1 MCHGVWDT
9 FPPFEDVVVYCCG
22 ELRMV
27 ERVCVLE
34 VFVYVDAIVGSVAN
48 GLSRMRCCCLW
59 MVYEWVTILHGLCWC
74 WTVVKPPMPA
84 GRVNR
89 CVRWCDIQ
97 FCGGD
102 LCCLVLGVSI
112 SIDRCRWSW
121 WCHQYRAQY

>member
-48 GLSRMRCCCLW
+48 GLSRMKCVHFYGCECCR
-59 MVYEWVTILHGLCWC
+59 MANGLAR
-74 WTVVKPPMPA
+74 ME
-84 GRVNR
+84 
-89 CVRWCDIQ
+89 
-97 FCGGD
+97 
-102 LCCLVLGVSI
+102 
-112 SIDRCRWSW
+112 
-121 WCHQYRAQY
+121 CH